1 MTAALKKVFS
11 CLMAFITLI
20 SNLFGL
26 LFPQITVMT
35 DLSYGS
41 GDAQK
46 VDLYLPKTKAA
57 GCTAIMV
64 YIHGGAWS
72 GGDKGDYA
80 GSCERRAK
88 AGYAAASINYRMLGE
103 GATWVEMLEDI
114 TSALELVKT
123 TAAEKGITLQKAG
136 LTGGSAGAHLAML
149 YSYKNRSVS
158 PIEIV
163 FCADQCGP
171 SNFNDNQ
178 FYEGCADPTWV
189 YSIISGLIGSPFEK
203 STIGDVAAQLRDA
216 SPVTYI
222 TKDSPPTIVAH
233 GMKDDVVVYSQGT
246 DVYNAFLAA
255 GGVCELIVYPNS
267 GHGLDKDT
275 DSTKQYDKLLKEYQL
290 KYFGY

>member
-1 MTAALKKVFS
+1 MVSFIKKAFS
-11 CLMAFITLI
+11 CLMAFITLV

-26 LFPQITVMT
+26 IFPQITVMT
-35 DLSYGS
+35 DLSYGP

-114 TSALELVKT
+114 TSALALVKT
-123 TAAEKGITLQKAG
+123 TAAEKGIILQKAG

-149 YSYKNRSVS
+149 YSYKNQAVS

-171 SNFNDNQ
+171 SNFLDINVA
-178 FYEGCADPTWV
+178 EGSADPAWIYGV
-189 YSIISGLIGSPFEK
+189 LSGLIGEK
-203 STIGDVAAQLRDA
+203 LDATTFAGLTEQLRAA

-246 DVYNAFLAA
+246 DVYNTFLAA
-255 GGVCELIVYPNS
+255 GGVCELIPYPNS
-267 GHGLDKDT
+267 GHGLDNDP
-275 DSTKQYDKLLKEYQL
+275 DSTERYDALLKEYQL

>member
-1 MTAALKKVFS
+1 MADFIKKIVAFFVSIVTFFSSVFG
-11 CLMAFITLI
+11 MI
-20 SNLFGL
+20 
-26 LFPQITVMT
+26 FPQITVLK

-41 GDAQK
+41 SDAQK

-80 GSCERRAK
+80 SSCERRAK
-88 AGYAAASINYRMLGE
+88 AGYAAVSVNYRMLGE

-123 TAAEKGITLQKAG
+123 TAAEKGITLQKAA

-149 YSYKNRSVS
+149 YSYKNQAVS

-171 SNFNDNQ
+171 SNFLDINVAQ
-178 FYEGCADPTWV
+178 GSADPAWIYGV
-189 YSIISGLIGSPFEK
+189 LSGLIGQKLDATTFAGLME
-203 STIGDVAAQLRDA
+203 QLRAA

-233 GMKDDVVVYSQGT
+233 GVKDDVVVYSQGT

-255 GGVCELIVYPNS
+255 GGVCELIPYPNS
-267 GHGLDKDT
+267 GHGLDSDPN
-275 DSTKQYDKLLKEYQL
+275 STERYDNLLKEYQL